1 MYEINSLRQYPAP
14 SHDAAFEYLAADGR
28 ATIARHHYEVAP
40 NPTGVPRNAAFLFRE
55 LLLNRDDLIVLGAEP
70 YDKRV
75 PVFDRLAR
83 RHDLVLHTSWPNW
96 GTANVPQPTDSER
109 RIERWTD
116 FLSRVHVVGVTEA
129 ATDAAREFGASEASH
144 VPHGIDTDV
153 YRPDAGQPG
162 DERDRPVVLFVGRLE
177 RRKGVAQLL
186 EIAANWTGPEVTFRF
201 VGDGPLADDVAAAA
215 RSDRV
220 EYAGYV
226 SDDERLASLY
236 ATSDALALPSYAVPG
251 WEELFGIVVI
261 EAMACG
267 LPVVATD
274 CVGPAE
280 ILDDGETGFVVPQH
294 DTDAL
299 AERLRRVVSDD
310 VLRDRLGERARE
322 RAESAYDWAVTAEQW
337 AAVYD
342 DARGA

>member
-14 SHDAAFEYLAADGR
+14 SHDAAFEYLSVDGL
-28 ATIARHHYEVAP
+28 ATISRYHYEVAP
-40 NPTGVPRNAAFLFRE
+40 NPTGAPRNAIFLGRE
-55 LLLNRDDLIVLGAEP
+55 VLVHRDDLIVLGAEP

-83 RHDLVLHTSWPNW
+83 RHNLVLHTSWPYW
-96 GTANVPQPTDSER
+96 GTANAPQSTSSER
-109 RIERWTD
+109 RIERWAD
-116 FLSRVHVVGVTEA
+116 FLGRVHVVGVTEA
-129 ATDAAREFGASEASH
+129 ATEAAREFGAREASH
-144 VPHGIDTDV
+144 IPHGIDTDV
-153 YRPDAGQPG
+153 YRPGAGQPG

-215 RSDRV
+215 RGDRI
-220 EYAGYV
+220 EYMGYV
-226 SDDERLASLY
+226 GDDERLASLY

-261 EAMACG
+261 EAQACG
-267 LPVVATD
+267 LPVVAAD
-274 CVGPAE
+274 CVGPRE
-280 ILDDGETGFVVPQH
+280 IVDDETGFVVPQH

-310 VLRDRLGERARE
+310 GLRERLGEQARE
-322 RAESAYDWAVTAEQW
+322 RAESEYDWTVTAEQW
-337 AAVYD
+337 AAVFD
-342 DARGA
+342 DVRGA